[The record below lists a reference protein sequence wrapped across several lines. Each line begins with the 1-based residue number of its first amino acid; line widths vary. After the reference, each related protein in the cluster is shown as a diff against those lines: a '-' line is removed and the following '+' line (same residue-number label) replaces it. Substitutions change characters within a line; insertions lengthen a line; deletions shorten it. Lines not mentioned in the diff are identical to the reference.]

1 MKNEILPAVAVV
13 IFNRANEVLL
23 QKRNDTNKWCII
35 CGHVEFGESVEEAI
49 LREILEETDT
59 PAEIVR
65 LIGVYSSPSYLTY
78 GDGNKRTHYITT
90 CFEARLSRD
99 IPAGFSNQETRALKY
114 FPVHE
119 LPPDMDRI
127 HPQWLEDALDK
138 SFRVFVR

>member
-78 GDGNKRTHYITT
+78 SNGNKRTHYITT
-90 CFEARLSRD
+90 CFEARLTRD
-99 IPAGFSNQETRALKY
+99 IAAGFSNQETRALKY

-138 SFRVFVR
+138 TARVFVR